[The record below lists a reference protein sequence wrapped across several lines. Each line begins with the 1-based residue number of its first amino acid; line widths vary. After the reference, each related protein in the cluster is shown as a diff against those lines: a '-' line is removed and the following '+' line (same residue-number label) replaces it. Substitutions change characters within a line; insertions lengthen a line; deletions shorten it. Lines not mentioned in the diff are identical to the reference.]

1 MIETLKKILWE
12 YLNDKSVKIEPNS
25 VIVSDLGIDSYEF
38 TDIIC
43 SLEEEYD
50 IDIEEKDF
58 KKFRTIQDI
67 LTYLENKVKLT
78 AQKIGVV
85 RL

>member
-67 LTYLENKVKLT
+67 LTYLENKVK
-78 AQKIGVV
+78 
-85 RL
+85 